1 MATAPLQPASAP
13 SPSPPMHSHA
23 CDSESEA
30 NGPPH
35 PHPKRARC
43 TSPDRDPQPAQIPGD
58 SGLAPQTQ
66 LEETREKSSPKPR
79 SNVHDDAHDAQDKEA
94 EAEAE
99 ADEDEDEMVLSEVHI
114 HPDNGRVDGRW
125 LTSVFLLSHTNQD
138 QHQDTSSVGGSDEDE
153 SQMPDTWDHALEIQH
168 AMGTTLRE
176 VGSQVWMGCFLLV
189 DYIMEMKDQLNEAV
203 VLELGAGTGL
213 ASIALGL
220 MTDVSTVYCTDF
232 DTDILSNC
240 AANIIHNGQEEVQMR
255 KEPESTP
262 LETRIKAKRLN
273 WLMKDPMQSL
283 EDQTDRFDWLDTEA
297 EEWRTKGTFIFAADV
312 VYDDSLTDALVACL
326 ERLLCEPL
334 PEDHPRKTE
343 GRVAILTMEKR
354 YNFSL
359 DELDV
364 VAQAHDY
371 FVKRM
376 GRSLLLEAQ
385 RVDYSSL
392 GRYCNYDRSKDLV
405 SGNEVIP
412 RHSPPPHPFKPTMSW
427 AQTTIRLP
435 AKPRGC
441 HLVTGE
447 IEKQLPELK
456 QFSVGMA
463 NVFRLTV
470 ALTCH
475 ILVQHTSASLTL
487 NENADPDVRVDM
499 EMALNE
505 IAPESMP
512 FTHTDEGPDDMTG
525 HLKSTLVGVSL
536 NIPITNGRFNLG
548 TWQGIWL
555 CEHRNH
561 ASGRRIVVT
570 LQGEKRK

>member
-1 MATAPLQPASAP
+1 M
-13 SPSPPMHSHA
+13 HA
-23 CDSESEA
+23 CESDSELSD
-30 NGPPH
+30 PLH
-35 PHPKRARC
+35 PQPKRARC
-43 TSPDRDPQPAQIPGD
+43 SSPDLDPPPAQSSSD
-58 SGLAPQTQ
+58 NDHAPHTQ
-66 LEETREKSSPKPR
+66 LDEPREKSSQRSR
-79 SNVHDDAHDAQDKEA
+79 SNSPDDVHDAQDEEA
-94 EAEAE
+94 E
-99 ADEDEDEMVLSEVHI
+99 EDEMVLSEVHI
-114 HPDNGRVDGRW
+114 HPENGRVDGRW
-125 LTSVFLLSHTNQD
+125 LTSVFLLSHTDQD
-138 QHQDTSSVGGSDEDE
+138 RHQDTRSDEGSDEDE
-153 SQMPDTWDHALEIQH
+153 DQEPHTWDHALEIQH
-168 AMGTTLRE
+168 AMGTSLRE

-189 DYIMEMKDQLNEAV
+189 DFIMEMKDQLNQTV

-220 MTDVSTVYCTDF
+220 MTDVGTVYCTDF

-240 AANIIHNGQEEVQMR
+240 ETNILHNLQGEVR
-255 KEPESTP
+255 ARDEPEP
-262 LETRIKAKRLN
+262 IPFETRIKARRLN
-273 WLMKDPMQSL
+273 WLMEDPMQPL
-283 EDQTDRFDWLDTEA
+283 EDQRDRFDWLDTEA
-297 EEWRTKGTFIFAADV
+297 EEWRTKGAFIFAADV

-371 FVKRM
+371 FVKRI
-376 GRSLLLEAQ
+376 GRSSLIEAQ
-385 RVDYSSL
+385 RIDYSSL
-392 GRYCNYDRSKDLV
+392 GRYCDYDRSKDLTIQA
-405 SGNEVIP
+405 N
-412 RHSPPPHPFKPTMSW
+412 MSW

-435 AKPRGC
+435 AKSRGC
-441 HLVTGE
+441 HLVTSE
-447 IEKQLPELK
+447 IEKQLPELR

-463 NVFRLTV
+463 NVFL
-470 ALTCH
+470 
-475 ILVQHTSASLTL
+475 QHTSASLTL